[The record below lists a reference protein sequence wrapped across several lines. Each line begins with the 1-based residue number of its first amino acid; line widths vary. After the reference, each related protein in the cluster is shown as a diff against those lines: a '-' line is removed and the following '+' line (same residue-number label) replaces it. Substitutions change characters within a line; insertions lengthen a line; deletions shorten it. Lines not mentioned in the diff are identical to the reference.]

1 MENTHREHDHAFRPR
16 TNLALVAVEA
26 PAADRFIRCGI
37 HLFRAKMVV
46 MNLDRIDCDIIDLLQ
61 NNARLSNKE
70 LAASVGLA
78 PSSCL
83 ARIQRLRAEGVL
95 KGARTE
101 VDAEALGVGLQALIA
116 VQLRHHSRPQV
127 KAFWKHVLGLP
138 EVLAVF
144 HVAGNHDFQVHV
156 AVRDAHHLRD
166 LALDAFT
173 TRPEVAHIQTSLIFE
188 WAKGGVMPNYRRS

>member
-1 MENTHREHDHAFRPR
+1 MIENMD
-16 TNLALVAVEA
+16 
-26 PAADRFIRCGI
+26 
-37 HLFRAKMVV
+37 M
-46 MNLDRIDCDIIDLLQ
+46 DRIDFVIIDFLQ
-61 NNARLSNKE
+61 KDARLSNKE
-70 LAASVGLA
+70 LAAAVGLA

-83 ARIQRLRAEGVL
+83 ARVQRLRAEGVL
-95 KGARTE
+95 RGATTE

-116 VQLRHHSRPQV
+116 VQLSQHSRARV
-127 KAFWKHVLGLP
+127 KAFWKHALGLP

-144 HVAGNHDFQVHV
+144 HVAGTHDFQVHV

-188 WAKGGVMPNYRRS
+188 VARGRAMPNYLKGR